1 MTPGV
6 RNFALTAHVASSVG
20 WLGAVAGFL
29 VLSIAGLTS
38 ANPETVRS
46 AYVAMNLLGQF
57 MIVPLS
63 LAALLTGL
71 IQALGTQWG
80 LVRHYWVLTKFA
92 LTVAATTLLLMH
104 QFTAVAG
111 AAKRV
116 SMAAAGTLPDAGAL
130 GTQLV
135 FDAGAAVLLLL
146 FTTTLSVFK
155 PWGPTRYGQRA
166 IDREAFA
173 VAGSAAPR
181 EPLPVGL
188 KIFLAII
195 GIIVV
200 TIVSV
205 HLAGGGMGHH

>member
-1 MTPGV
+1 M
-6 RNFALTAHVASSVG
+6 
-20 WLGAVAGFL
+20 
-29 VLSIAGLTS
+29 
-38 ANPETVRS
+38 
-46 AYVAMNLLGQF
+46 
-57 MIVPLS
+57 
-63 LAALLTGL
+63 
-71 IQALGTQWG
+71 
-80 LVRHYWVLTKFA
+80 LTKFA

-135 FDAGAAVLLLL
+135 FDAGAAVSLLLV
-146 FTTTLSVFK
+146 TTTLSVYK
-155 PWGPTRYGQRA
+155 PWGRTRYGQNA
-166 IDREAFA
+166 IEREALA
-173 VAGSAAPR
+173 GAGSAAPR